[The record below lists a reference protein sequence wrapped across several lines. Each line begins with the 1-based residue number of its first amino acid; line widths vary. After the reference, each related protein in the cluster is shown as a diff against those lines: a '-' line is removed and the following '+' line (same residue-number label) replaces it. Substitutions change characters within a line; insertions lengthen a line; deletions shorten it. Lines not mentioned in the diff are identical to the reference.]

1 MWNSNFKTNP
11 KNILGS
17 WKTGPNE
24 KNEKCWLIEALK
36 NYVLK
41 KIRLWILDILQKWC
55 LDYTNKV
62 EWLVNAASF
71 SVFKEVE
78 IC

>member
-1 MWNSNFKTNP
+1 MWNSNFKTNR

-17 WKTGPNE
+17 WKTQPNE
-24 KNEKCWLIEALK
+24 KNEKWWLIEAPK